1 MTYAEK
7 KWGDCSKAVAY
18 QFNFVKLVYRYSAD
32 CYDDYFYLCPKCKNE
47 VEQKKDYEYPKSSFP
62 KNKDYYLLDTYDS
75 GVSEKL
81 KNDMLE
87 FGIAESNFRPIYSR
101 KHNEIL
107 GYQVTPKNMLPS
119 ITENNAERE
128 IFYCEHCKTKKFEVD
143 DSYFDAYNR
152 LGCPVY
158 ISKEAFDK
166 MEHINCLDGEVGSYT
181 VIIFLE
187 LYNYLIEKYPRLECR
202 PVFIGNVKNDPEYK
216 RLNQSAVKND
226 DEIIWPEC
234 RSQFEWFD

>member
-7 KWGDCSKAVAY
+7 KWGKCNKAVAY

-47 VEQKKDYEYPKSSFP
+47 IKQKKDYEYPKSSFP

-119 ITENNAERE
+119 ITENNAERQ

-143 DSYFDAYNR
+143 DSYFEAYNR
-152 LGCPVY
+152 LGYPVY
-158 ISKEAFDK
+158 MSKEAFDK
-166 MEHINCLDGEVGSYT
+166 MKHINCLDGEVGSYT
-181 VIIFLE
+181 VIVSLE

-202 PVFIGNVKNDPEYK
+202 PVFLGNVKDDDPEYK
-216 RLNQSAVKND
+216 RLKTLDTGNNTL
-226 DEIIWPEC
+226 
-234 RSQFEWFD
+234 F

>member
-1 MTYAEK
+1 MYVGCTKHIRGWFNAWKLRFKERKTHHIYRCK
-7 KWGDCSKAVAY
+7 KCGQNIRVPKGKGRICIT
-18 QFNFVKLVYRYSAD
+18 
-32 CYDDYFYLCPKCKNE
+32 CPKCKNE

-81 KNDMLE
+81 KNDLLE

-119 ITENNAERE
+119 ITENNAERQ

-181 VIIFLE
+181 VIISLE

-202 PVFIGNVKNDPEYK
+202 PVIIGNVKNDPEYK

-226 DEIIWPEC
+226 
-234 RSQFEWFD
+234 

>member
-119 ITENNAERE
+119 ITENNAERQ
-128 IFYCEHCKTKKFEVD
+128 IFYCEHCKIKKFEVD

-181 VIIFLE
+181 VIISLE

-216 RLNQSAVKND
+216 RLNQLAVKND

-234 RSQFEWFD
+234 KPQFE

>member
-119 ITENNAERE
+119 ITENNAERQ

-143 DSYFDAYNR
+143 DSYFDAYNH

-166 MEHINCLDGEVGSYT
+166 MEHINCLDGEVSSYT
-181 VIIFLE
+181 VIISLE

-226 DEIIWPEC
+226 
-234 RSQFEWFD
+234 

>member
-1 MTYAEK
+1 MVEKALEERLRCIMKTYAEK

-32 CYDDYFYLCPKCKNE
+32 CYDDYLYLCSKCKNE
-47 VEQKKDYEYPKSSFP
+47 IKQKKDYEYPKSSFP

-81 KNDMLE
+81 RNDMIE
-87 FGIAESNFRPIYSR
+87 FGISEENFRPVYPRNHS
-101 KHNEIL
+101 EIL

-119 ITENNAERE
+119 ITENNAEKQ

-143 DSYFDAYNR
+143 DSYFDTYNR

-158 ISKEAFDK
+158 ISKEAFNK
-166 MEHINCLDGEVGSYT
+166 MEHINCLDGEMGSYT
-181 VIIFLE
+181 VIISLE

-202 PVFIGNVKNDPEYK
+202 PVFLGNVKDDPEFK
-216 RLNQSAVKND
+216 KIKQSAS
-226 DEIIWPEC
+226 EL
-234 RSQFEWFD
+234 

>member
-1 MTYAEK
+1 MTTYAEK
-7 KWGDCSKAVAY
+7 KWGNSSKAVAY

-32 CYDDYFYLCPKCKNE
+32 CYDDYFHLCPKCKNE
-47 VEQKKDYEYPKSSFP
+47 IKQKKDYEYPKSSFP

-87 FGIAESNFRPIYSR
+87 FGVAEGNFRPIYSR
-101 KHNEIL
+101 RHNEIL

-119 ITENNAERE
+119 ITENNAERQ

-152 LGCPVY
+152 LGCPAY
-158 ISKEAFDK
+158 ISKEALDK

-181 VIIFLE
+181 VIVSLE

-202 PVFIGNVKNDPEYK
+202 LVFLGNVKDDDPEYK
-216 RLNQSAVKND
+216 RLKALDIGNNTV
-226 DEIIWPEC
+226 
-234 RSQFEWFD
+234 

>member
-119 ITENNAERE
+119 ITENNAERQ

-152 LGCPVY
+152 LGYPVY
-158 ISKEAFDK
+158 ISKGVFDK

-181 VIIFLE
+181 VIISLE

-226 DEIIWPEC
+226 
-234 RSQFEWFD
+234 

>member
-18 QFNFVKLVYRYSAD
+18 QFNFVKLVYGYPTD

-87 FGIAESNFRPIYSR
+87 FGIEESNFRPIYSR

-119 ITENNAERE
+119 ITENNAEKQ

-143 DSYFDAYNR
+143 DSYFDTYNR

-166 MEHINCLDGEVGSYT
+166 MEHINCLDGEIGSYT
-181 VIIFLE
+181 VIISLE
-187 LYNYLIEKYPRLECR
+187 LYNYLSEKYPRLECR
-202 PVFIGNVKNDPEYK
+202 PFFIGNIKDDPEYK

-226 DEIIWPEC
+226 
-234 RSQFEWFD
+234 

>member
-7 KWGDCSKAVAY
+7 KWGNCSNAVAY

-47 VEQKKDYEYPKSSFP
+47 IKQKKDYEYPKSSFP

-81 KNDMLE
+81 KNDMLK
-87 FGIAESNFRPIYSR
+87 FGVAENNFRPIYSR

-107 GYQVTPKNMLPS
+107 GYQVTPKNILPS
-119 ITENNAERE
+119 ITENNAERQ
-128 IFYCEHCKTKKFEVD
+128 IFYCKHCKTKKFEVD
-143 DSYFDAYNR
+143 DSYFEAYNR
-152 LGCPVY
+152 LGYPVY

-181 VIIFLE
+181 VIISLK

-202 PVFIGNVKNDPEYK
+202 PVFLGNVKDDPEYK
-216 RLNQSAVKND
+216 KHA
-226 DEIIWPEC
+226 II
-234 RSQFEWFD
+234 R

>member
-32 CYDDYFYLCPKCKNE
+32 CYDDYFYMCPKCKNE
-47 VEQKKDYEYPKSSFP
+47 IKQKKDYEYPKSSFP

-107 GYQVTPKNMLPS
+107 GYQVTPKNILPS
-119 ITENNAERE
+119 ITENNAERQ

-152 LGCPVY
+152 LGYPVY
-158 ISKEAFDK
+158 VSKEAFDK

-181 VIIFLE
+181 VIISLE

-216 RLNQSAVKND
+216 RLNQLAVKND

-234 RSQFEWFD
+234 KS

>member
-107 GYQVTPKNMLPS
+107 GYQVTPKNILPS
-119 ITENNAERE
+119 ITENNAERQ
-128 IFYCEHCKTKKFEVD
+128 IFYCEHCKIKKFEVD

-152 LGCPVY
+152 LGYPVY

-181 VIIFLE
+181 VIISLE

-216 RLNQSAVKND
+216 RLNQLAVKND
-226 DEIIWPEC
+226 DEIIWSEYKP
-234 RSQFEWFD
+234 QFEWFD

>member
-47 VEQKKDYEYPKSSFP
+47 VEQKKDYEYPKSSIP

-81 KNDMLE
+81 KNDLLE

-119 ITENNAERE
+119 ITENNAERQ

-152 LGCPVY
+152 LGYPVY

-166 MEHINCLDGEVGSYT
+166 MEHINCLDGEVDSYT
-181 VIIFLE
+181 VIISLE
-187 LYNYLIEKYPRLECR
+187 LYNYLIERYSRLECR

-226 DEIIWPEC
+226 
-234 RSQFEWFD
+234 

>member
-18 QFNFVKLVYRYSAD
+18 QFNFVKLVYGYPTD

-47 VEQKKDYEYPKSSFP
+47 IKQKKDYEYPKSSFP

-119 ITENNAERE
+119 ITENNAEKQ

-143 DSYFDAYNR
+143 DSYFDTYNR

-166 MEHINCLDGEVGSYT
+166 MEHINCLDGEIGSYT
-181 VIIFLE
+181 VIISLE
-187 LYNYLIEKYPRLECR
+187 LYNYLIEKYSRLECR
-202 PVFIGNVKNDPEYK
+202 PVFIGNIKDDPEYK

-226 DEIIWPEC
+226 
-234 RSQFEWFD
+234 

>member
-119 ITENNAERE
+119 ITENNAERQ
-128 IFYCEHCKTKKFEVD
+128 IFYCEHCKIKKFEVD

-152 LGCPVY
+152 LGYPVY
-158 ISKEAFDK
+158 ISKEACDK

-181 VIIFLE
+181 VIISLE

-216 RLNQSAVKND
+216 RLNQLAVKND
-226 DEIIWPEC
+226 DEIIWSEYKP
-234 RSQFEWFD
+234 QFE

>member
-18 QFNFVKLVYRYSAD
+18 QFNFVKLVYGYPID

-81 KNDMLE
+81 RNDMIE

-101 KHNEIL
+101 KHSEIL
-107 GYQVTPKNMLPS
+107 GYQVTPQNKLLS
-119 ITENNAERE
+119 ITENNAERQ

-143 DSYFDAYNR
+143 DSYFDTYNR

-158 ISKEAFDK
+158 ISKEAYEK
-166 MEHINCLDGEVGSYT
+166 MEHINCLDGEIGSYT
-181 VIIFLE
+181 VIISLE

-202 PVFIGNVKNDPEYK
+202 PVFSGIFNRTERKY
-216 RLNQSAVKND
+216 
-226 DEIIWPEC
+226 
-234 RSQFEWFD
+234 

>member
-119 ITENNAERE
+119 ITENNAERQ

-152 LGCPVY
+152 LGYPVY
-158 ISKEAFDK
+158 ISKGAFDK
-166 MEHINCLDGEVGSYT
+166 MKHINCLDGEVGSYT
-181 VIIFLE
+181 VIISLE

-202 PVFIGNVKNDPEYK
+202 PVIIGNVKNDPEYK

-226 DEIIWPEC
+226 
-234 RSQFEWFD
+234 

>member
-7 KWGDCSKAVAY
+7 KWGNCNKAVAY

-32 CYDDYFYLCPKCKNE
+32 CYDDYFHLCPKCKNE
-47 VEQKKDYEYPKSSFP
+47 IRQKKDYEYPKSSFP

-87 FGIAESNFRPIYSR
+87 FGIAENNFRPIYSR

-119 ITENNAERE
+119 ITGNNAERQ

-158 ISKEAFDK
+158 ISKEALDK
-166 MEHINCLDGEVGSYT
+166 MEHINCLDGKVGSYT
-181 VIIFLE
+181 VIVSLE
-187 LYNYLIEKYPRLECR
+187 LYNYLIKKYPRLECR
-202 PVFIGNVKNDPEYK
+202 PVFLGNVKDDDPEYK
-216 RLNQSAVKND
+216 RLKTLDTDNNTLFQ
-226 DEIIWPEC
+226 
-234 RSQFEWFD
+234 

>member
-1 MTYAEK
+1 MMTYAEK
-7 KWGDCSKAVAY
+7 KWGNCSKAVAY

-32 CYDDYFYLCPKCKNE
+32 CYDDYFHLCPKCKNE
-47 VEQKKDYEYPKSSFP
+47 IKQKKDYEYPKSSFP

-107 GYQVTPKNMLPS
+107 GYLVTPKNMLPS
-119 ITENNAERE
+119 ITENNVERQ
-128 IFYCEHCKTKKFEVD
+128 IFYCKHCKTKKFEVD

-152 LGCPVY
+152 LGYPVY

-181 VIIFLE
+181 VIVSLE

-202 PVFIGNVKNDPEYK
+202 PVFLGNVKDDDPEYK
-216 RLNQSAVKND
+216 RLKALDIGNNTL
-226 DEIIWPEC
+226 
-234 RSQFEWFD
+234 F

>member
-87 FGIAESNFRPIYSR
+87 FEIAESNFRPIYSR

-119 ITENNAERE
+119 ITENNAERQ

-152 LGCPVY
+152 LGYPVY

-181 VIIFLE
+181 VIISLE

-234 RSQFEWFD
+234 KS

>member
-87 FGIAESNFRPIYSR
+87 FEIAESNFRPIYSR

-119 ITENNAERE
+119 ITENNAERQ

-152 LGCPVY
+152 LGYPVY

-181 VIIFLE
+181 VIISLE

-216 RLNQSAVKND
+216 RLNQLAVKND
-226 DEIIWPEC
+226 DEIIWSEYKP
-234 RSQFEWFD
+234 QFE

>member
-81 KNDMLE
+81 KNDLLE

-107 GYQVTPKNMLPS
+107 GYQVTPKNILPS
-119 ITENNAERE
+119 ITENNAERQ

-152 LGCPVY
+152 LGYPVY

-181 VIIFLE
+181 VIISLE

-202 PVFIGNVKNDPEYK
+202 PVFIGNVKNGPEYK

-226 DEIIWPEC
+226 
-234 RSQFEWFD
+234 

>member
-18 QFNFVKLVYRYSAD
+18 QFNFVKLVYGYSAD

-81 KNDMLE
+81 RNDMIE

-101 KHNEIL
+101 KHSEIL
-107 GYQVTPKNMLPS
+107 GYQVTPQNKLLS
-119 ITENNAERE
+119 ITENNAEKQ

-143 DSYFDAYNR
+143 DSYFDTYNR

-166 MEHINCLDGEVGSYT
+166 MEHINCLDGEIGSYT
-181 VIIFLE
+181 VIISLE

-202 PVFIGNVKNDPEYK
+202 PVFLGNIKDDPEYK

-226 DEIIWPEC
+226 
-234 RSQFEWFD
+234 

>member
-7 KWGDCSKAVAY
+7 KWGNCGKAVAY

-32 CYDDYFYLCPKCKNE
+32 CYDDYFYLCHKCKNE
-47 VEQKKDYEYPKSSFP
+47 IKQKKDYEYPKSSFP

-87 FGIAESNFRPIYSR
+87 FGIAENNFRPIYSR
-101 KHNEIL
+101 KHTEVL

-119 ITENNAERE
+119 ITENNAERQ
-128 IFYCEHCKTKKFEVD
+128 IFYCKRCNTKKFEVD

-152 LGCPVY
+152 LGYPVY
-158 ISKEAFDK
+158 ISEEAYEK
-166 MEHINCLDGEVGSYT
+166 TEHINCLDGEVGSYT
-181 VIIFLE
+181 VIISLE

-202 PVFIGNVKNDPEYK
+202 PVFLGNVKDDPEYK
-216 RLNQSAVKND
+216 RLNQSASD
-226 DEIIWPEC
+226 LQ
-234 RSQFEWFD
+234 SL

>member
-107 GYQVTPKNMLPS
+107 GYQVTPKNMLLS
-119 ITENNAERE
+119 ITENNAERQ

-152 LGCPVY
+152 LGYPVY

-181 VIIFLE
+181 VIISLE

-216 RLNQSAVKND
+216 RLNQSDVKND
-226 DEIIWPEC
+226 
-234 RSQFEWFD
+234 

>member
-81 KNDMLE
+81 KNDLLE

-119 ITENNAERE
+119 ITENNAERQ

-152 LGCPVY
+152 LGYPVY
-158 ISKEAFDK
+158 ISKKAFDK

-181 VIIFLE
+181 VIISLE

-234 RSQFEWFD
+234 KPQFE

>member
-87 FGIAESNFRPIYSR
+87 FGIAETNFRPIYSR

-119 ITENNAERE
+119 ITENNAERQ
-128 IFYCEHCKTKKFEVD
+128 IFYCEYCKTKKFEVD

-152 LGCPVY
+152 LGYPVY
-158 ISKEAFDK
+158 ISKGAFDK

-181 VIIFLE
+181 VIISLE
-187 LYNYLIEKYPRLECR
+187 LYNYLIEKYPHLECR

-226 DEIIWPEC
+226 
-234 RSQFEWFD
+234 